1 VCCYTVARR
10 GSHDAA
16 ASWCGHPYVKTLG
29 TTNERW
35 PRVEQDGPHD
45 PLRTSHRELVCLLVV
60 LGSILVAA
68 GTAHAALT
76 MAPADP
82 GAPADV
88 PTQSVP

>member
-1 VCCYTVARR
+1 MIRMT
-10 GSHDAA
+10 
-16 ASWCGHPYVKTLG
+16 
-29 TTNERW
+29 
-35 PRVEQDGPHD
+35 
-45 PLRTSHRELVCLLVV
+45 PLRTYHRELVCLLLV

-76 MAPADP
+76 TAPAYP